1 MERGGE
7 RWEIVSLQVDLEL
20 LIRGQ
25 DRLGV
30 RDYLGRRLVA
40 FLLESP
46 VQLAD
51 SQVPYGQKIETVEKT
66 VNCPFSA

>member
-30 RDYLGRRLVA
+30 RDYLGRRLVEPSDQRLHA
-40 FLLESP
+40 RSEELPNPDEQLRLE
-46 VQLAD
+46 D
-51 SQVPYGQKIETVEKT
+51 R
-66 VNCPFSA
+66 C

>member
-30 RDYLGRRLVA
+30 RDYLGRRLVEP
-40 FLLESP
+40 FDQRLLAGSEELP
-46 VQLAD
+46 NPDEQLRRED
-51 SQVPYGQKIETVEKT
+51 R
-66 VNCPFSA
+66 C